1 MRATIQRLRLSFVLA
16 SDPVL
21 HAAGRFGVA
30 QSLVPEM
37 VDLYAYLGA
46 EPAILDGDGQWLQP
60 VPATFVVDTRG
71 QILFAQVDV
80 DGRKRTQP
88 GQALA
93 ALRLVANG
101 HREG

>member
-1 MRATIQRLRLSFVLA
+1 
-16 SDPVL
+16 
-21 HAAGRFGVA
+21 
-30 QSLVPEM
+30 
-37 VDLYAYLGA
+37 
-46 EPAILDGDGQWLQP
+46 

-80 DGRKRTQP
+80 DGRTRTQP
-88 GQALA
+88 AQVLA